1 MLDFPQIRT
10 LGPTEKIREA
20 GFYRMPIEQHHG
32 QPCDGFSVTS
42 GILRKMETH
51 TPADVW
57 AFHQLNQNRW
67 TRKETDA
74 LLLGRAMAS
83 YIEGGLDELQ
93 AQFVVLP
100 DDKPSKPTAAQ
111 LAAIA
116 EGKGTE
122 AGKRSSMFW
131 AAQARDKRGIL
142 TQIQWDLIV
151 TMGSVVRDDP
161 AALAAL
167 GGEPEITMAWYD
179 EINDLWCLSRPDQL
193 DLSGMLSDYKKVAT
207 QGRPFN
213 QAICDS
219 RITAHRY
226 DMQMAFASEGFEALT
241 GSWPQQVGLVF
252 QWDEP
257 PHHVILTS
265 IEDEDLRIGMFCNR
279 RARARVRECLNSQH
293 WPSPSDGPVM
303 SYRRPEWQREQ
314 LMREMQIEGTAP

>member
-1 MLDFPQIRT
+1 MLDFPHIRT

-83 YIEGGLDELQ
+83 YIEGGLEELQ
-93 AQFVVLP
+93 ASFVVLP

-193 DLSGMLSDYKKVAT
+193 DLSGMLSDYKKVST
-207 QGRPFN
+207 QGRAFN
-213 QAICDS
+213 GRLVDR
-219 RITAHRY
+219 RIEEHAYHQ
-226 DMQMAFASEGFEALT
+226 QMAFAAEGFEFLT
-241 GSWPQQVGLVF
+241 GRWPQSVGLVF
-252 QWDEP
+252 QSDEP
-257 PHHVILTS
+257 PHHVILRD
-265 IEDEDLRIGMFCNR
+265 IADEWLHVGMFQNR
-279 RARARVRECLNSQH
+279 RARRRIRECLNSGY
-293 WPSPSDGPVM
+293 WPGPGEDVGTWQPSQ
-303 SYRRPEWQREQ
+303 SFRERMQ
-314 LMREMQIEGTAP
+314 EQMAQEELPRE